1 MKTRFAAGIFAL
13 AFLSLGCKNHQA
25 YNVQSFAGL
34 PDNGEICPIDEIL
47 IDAHE
52 TALIPENGDSEAL
65 GRLAD
70 ELLLRG
76 HSCES
81 AKQLA
86 QLNPPPVR
94 QGSEIDSNP
103 EFSLNVE
110 NKLKIV
116 HMLIR
121 KVGDGWNLVFRASNG
136 TTIERQFK
144 NDVPGLIKKMM
155 DAGNTSLLK
164 ANPKIWT
171 DLIEHIRARGM
182 PNQSLRTT
190 LVPVLLRL
198 DEATKAAVFNGIKKN
213 YSAAYHNK
221 HKLPIGN
228 GFAPKRAYDL
238 ILRYA
243 LPPDRFFSGSM
254 SGSEAIAAWRKFFK
268 TQKGLALEGTDFG
281 SYTPD
286 DVIGVAKEIRRFII
300 SKGAQAQDVEVLMKG
315 SFPSGR
321 ANLKRR
327 NPLESPADSI
337 LQGASSSYSDV
348 DMLVT
353 ERFMPILKQIQD
365 GIYSKLVSP
374 EARKIVDS
382 SGAKP
387 FFQMHPHPDDVFAEL
402 DGSMMSPIG
411 LRISQGGITLVVYKP
426 KSALELPSREAI
438 AKMTP
443 AQKDAL
449 LKSWTLNYKIE

>member
-1 MKTRFAAGIFAL
+1 
-13 AFLSLGCKNHQA
+13 
-25 YNVQSFAGL
+25 
-34 PDNGEICPIDEIL
+34 
-47 IDAHE
+47 
-52 TALIPENGDSEAL
+52 
-65 GRLAD
+65 
-70 ELLLRG
+70 
-76 HSCES
+76 
-81 AKQLA
+81 
-86 QLNPPPVR
+86 
-94 QGSEIDSNP
+94 
-103 EFSLNVE
+103 
-110 NKLKIV
+110 
-116 HMLIR
+116 
-121 KVGDGWNLVFRASNG
+121 
-136 TTIERQFK
+136 
-144 NDVPGLIKKMM
+144 
-155 DAGNTSLLK
+155 
-164 ANPKIWT
+164 
-171 DLIEHIRARGM
+171 
-182 PNQSLRTT
+182 
-190 LVPVLLRL
+190 
-198 DEATKAAVFNGIKKN
+198 
-213 YSAAYHNK
+213 
-221 HKLPIGN
+221 
-228 GFAPKRAYDL
+228 
-238 ILRYA
+238 
-243 LPPDRFFSGSM
+243 M

-387 FFQMHPHPDDVFAEL
+387 FFQMHPHPDDVFAQL